1 MIHVKHLY
9 FIESKYRTKNAGYKR
24 VKLYEII
31 SEEVVKRRPRLAT
44 ILFLSGDEAPLAK
57 EPLGSNLQILQ
68 WIATARLYKLC
79 NQILFG
85 SFTDASRGSQPF
97 SVFLSGIVDIRCETL

>member
-68 WIATARLYKLC
+68 WIATAKPSLQTVQSNIIRELHRCISGKPTFFC
-79 NQILFG
+79 
-85 SFTDASRGSQPF
+85 
-97 SVFLSGIVDIRCETL
+97 VFVRHC